1 MAETTAPSTMTPR
14 HLWVIGVVSL
24 LWNAIGALDFSM
36 TQMRNEAYLAA
47 FTAEQLDYFYGFPL
61 WVVVA
66 WGVATWG
73 SLAGS
78 LALLLRKSRAFILFV
93 ISFVAMMVTTL
104 YNFVLTNGR
113 EIMGGGAGALAF
125 TATIVVVGFL
135 LIVYSR
141 AMRRSGALR

>member
-1 MAETTAPSTMTPR
+1 MAETTTPSTKTPR

-24 LWNAIGALDFSM
+24 LWNAIGVLDFSM
-36 TQMRNEAYLAA
+36 TQTRNEAYMAG
-47 FTAEQLDYFYGFPL
+47 FTPEQLDYFYGFPL

-78 LALLLRKSRAFILFV
+78 MALLLRKSRAGVLFV
-93 ISFVAMMVTTL
+93 LSFIGMLVTTL
-104 YNFVLTNGR
+104 YNFVLTNGM
-113 EIMGGGAGALAF
+113 EIMGAGAGSLAF
-125 TATIVVVGFL
+125 SATIVGVGVL

-141 AMRRSGALR
+141 AMRRSGVLR